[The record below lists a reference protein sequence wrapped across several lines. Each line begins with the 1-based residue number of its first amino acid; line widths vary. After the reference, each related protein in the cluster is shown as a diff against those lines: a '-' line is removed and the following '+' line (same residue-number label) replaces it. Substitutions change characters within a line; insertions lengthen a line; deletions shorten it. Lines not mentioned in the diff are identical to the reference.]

1 MNQTNK
7 KKHFSS
13 IRPAIIIV
21 MVKPVNLKKQ
31 YLIKITLSWIIKLR
45 SQKFES
51 SQFKSD
57 IGFWW
62 EKKSKADNKQ
72 TQPM

>member
-1 MNQTNK
+1 MNQTNE
-7 KKHFSS
+7 KKHISS
-13 IRPAIIIV
+13 TRSANTIV

-31 YLIKITLSWIIKLR
+31 YLKKITLSWINKLR